1 MGWCVTVPSGL
12 IVTRRALRDP
22 MTGAVERAWR
32 PTVVGNCFDSVTVV
46 IFCASLSEYDQVLRE
61 DSTTNRMKE
70 SLLLFDEIVNS
81 PWFRKTPVVLFLNKI
96 DLFTEKI
103 TRVPLTVC
111 FGNYSGKNEVDEAKE
126 YIRQRFVE
134 LPQDKSKSI
143 YVHYTCAVDTRNVE
157 VVFRVVKETLLR
169 EVLQNFA
176 F

>member
-1 MGWCVTVPSGL
+1 MVQRDVLLCGQL
-12 IVTRRALRDP
+12 AYLTRAFSLVQRS
-22 MTGAVERAWR
+22 ERRKWIH
-32 PTVVGNCFDSVTVV
+32 CFDSVTVV
-46 IFCASLSEYDQVLRE
+46 IFCASLSEYDQMLRE
-61 DSTTNRMKE
+61 DASTNRMQE

-96 DLFTEKI
+96 DLFTDKIEKQK
-103 TRVPLTVC
+103 VPLTVC
-111 FGNYSGKNEVDEAKE
+111 FGNYTGKNTVEDGKE

-169 EVLQNFA
+169 EILSDFVV
-176 F
+176 